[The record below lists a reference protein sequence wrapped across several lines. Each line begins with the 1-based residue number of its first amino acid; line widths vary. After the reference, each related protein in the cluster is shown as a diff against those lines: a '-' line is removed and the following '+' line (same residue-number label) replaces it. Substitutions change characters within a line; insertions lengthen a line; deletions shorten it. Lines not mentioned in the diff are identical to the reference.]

1 MTSSAVTRQFAS
13 ALRKAGE
20 RVKQDAKQKAY
31 FNDPVFWAEDKLGL
45 VLWSGQKKILQSIAV
60 NKRTAVKS
68 CHSIGKT
75 FISAVASAWWIDT
88 RDNCMVQSTAPTYD
102 QVHTL
107 LWEEIR
113 KLHNKAGLIG
123 RVNLQDQW
131 LKDTVN
137 PETGRRQQIVVGQ
150 GKKPAD
156 GNIHGFHGMHR
167 PDGVFAIYDEGCGI
181 AQAIFTGG
189 EAITTGTQDRQLTVG
204 NPDDPATEFGDIFTT
219 KGHLWNLITISAY
232 DTPNFTN
239 EGEELRK
246 KYRNDPDKLAMVEA
260 MLMGM
265 PNVDTVAEQE
275 ELWGEDSPRF
285 QSKVLAQF
293 PLVSEDSLFT
303 PAEMA
308 TGISNRLNPEENSFK
323 VLGVDPA
330 RYGNDKAAIALCDEG
345 KVEIVATYNTMDL
358 MELAAR
364 VHKFAIDLK
373 VDQVRV
379 DAVGLGGGVLDRLV
393 ALNNAAGKTYAVI
406 EMIAG
411 ATPPDRTL
419 HRNARAYWYDSFK
432 HKLRAGNIDLPD
444 SKDLL
449 DEMSKVRYEYPNGV
463 MKIESKEDMRKRGV
477 HSPDILDAVVMAA
490 APITS
495 IANNPLASARPGQQF
510 NFNLLERVRS
520 VSPF

>member
-1 MTSSAVTRQFAS
+1 MSNVTSTFAE

-20 RVKQDAKQKAY
+20 RVGKDARERAY
-31 FNDPVFWAEDKLGL
+31 YDDPVLWAEEKLGL
-45 VLWSGQKKILQSIAV
+45 ILWSKQKEILRSVAK

-75 FISAVASAWWIDT
+75 FISAVAAAWWIDT
-88 RDNCMVQSTAPTYD
+88 RYDCMVQSTAPTYQ

-113 KLHNKAGLIG
+113 KLHHKAGLLG

-131 LKDTVN
+131 LKEIVN
-137 PETGRRQQIVVGQ
+137 PSTGKKQQVVVGE

-156 GNIHGFHGMHR
+156 GNIHGFHGTHR
-167 PDGVFAIYDEGCGI
+167 PDGVLAIYDEGCGI
-181 AQAIFTGG
+181 AQSIFTGG
-189 EAITTGTQDRQLTVG
+189 EAITTGAHDRQLTVG
-204 NPDDPATEFGDIFTT
+204 NPDDPATEFGDIFNN
-219 KGHLWNLITISAY
+219 KGHLWNLITVSAH
-232 DTPNFTN
+232 DTPNFTD
-239 EGEELRK
+239 EGDELRA
-246 KYRNDPDKLAMVEA
+246 KYKNDPDKLAMVEA
-260 MLMGM
+260 LLKGM
-265 PNVDTVAEQE
+265 PQPQTVEDQK
-275 ELWGEDSPRF
+275 ELWGEDSPRYL
-285 QSKVLAQF
+285 SKVLAQF

-303 PAEMA
+303 PAEIY
-308 TGISNRLNPEENSFK
+308 TGLHNEIQADHQSFK

-330 RYGNDKAAIALCDEG
+330 RYGSDKAAIVLCAEG
-345 KVEIVATYNTMDL
+345 KISDIVTYNTMDL

-364 VHKFAIDLK
+364 VHKIALDLN

-393 ALNNAAGKTYAVI
+393 ALNNADGKKYAVI
-406 EMIAG
+406 EMIAS
-411 ATPPDRTL
+411 ASPPDKTL
-419 HRNARAYWYDSFK
+419 HRNARAFWYDSFK

-444 SKDLL
+444 DKGLL
-449 DEMSKVRYEYPNGV
+449 DEMSRVRYEYPNGV

-495 IANNPLASARPGQQF
+495 IENNPLASARPGQQY
-510 NFNLLERVRS
+510 NINLLQRVRS